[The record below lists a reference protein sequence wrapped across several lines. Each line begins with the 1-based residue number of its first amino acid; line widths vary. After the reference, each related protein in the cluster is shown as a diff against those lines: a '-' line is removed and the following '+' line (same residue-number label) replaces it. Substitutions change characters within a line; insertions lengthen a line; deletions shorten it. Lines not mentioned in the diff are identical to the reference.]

1 MNRSLG
7 AFGSRVADFWT
18 DLWRDGRGWVLVV
31 VSVGWMLVLGGRI
44 VYPALLPLITAEF
57 GIDYATA
64 GLLVGV
70 LWTSYSLMQFPGG
83 VVADWA
89 GERAVLTLSLV
100 ASFVGMTAIFLA
112 PVFGAFV
119 VATAVLG
126 VGNGLYGTTRVT
138 VLSDTFPD
146 MDTTAISINQA
157 TGNLGNTILPVVAG
171 AIAAA
176 VGWRLGFGFLVPLF
190 ALTAVGV
197 WVVVPRRTSPATDDD
212 ESVRETMRA
221 VAAAVRG
228 REVLMVTGV
237 LFLLMFLYQSVTGFL
252 TTYLVEAKG
261 LGAGTA
267 ATLYG
272 VFFASATVC
281 QFASGLV
288 ADRYGQRAALSL
300 FLGAAVPA
308 FLALP
313 FASGVP
319 QLLVVVVLLSATL
332 GAFPPSHAY
341 TVRAIPSD
349 VQGSGY
355 GLLRTFYIAFGATG
369 PPLVGLLAD
378 VGRFDEAFFLLAGV
392 ALLASVASRLLPSV
406 APDS

>member
-1 MNRSLG
+1 MSRSLG
-7 AFGSRVADFWT
+7 SFRSRVADFGS
-18 DLWRDGRGWVLVV
+18 DLWQDGRGWVLVV

-44 VYPALLPLITAEF
+44 VYPALLPLIAADF

-70 LWTSYSLMQFPGG
+70 LWTAYSLMQFPGG

-112 PVFGAFV
+112 PAFGAFV
-119 VATAVLG
+119 VATAILG
-126 VGNGLYGTTRVT
+126 VGNGIYGTTRVT

-157 TGNLGNTILPVVAG
+157 SGNLGNTVFPVVAG
-171 AIAAA
+171 GIAAA

-190 ALTAVGV
+190 ALTAVAV
-197 WVVVPRRTSPATDDD
+197 WVVVPRRTSPPAEDG
-212 ESVRETMRA
+212 ESVRETMTA

-228 REVLMVTGV
+228 REVLLVAGV
-237 LFLLMFLYQSVTGFL
+237 LFLLMFLYQSLTGFL

-261 LGAGTA
+261 LGADTA

-272 VFFASATVC
+272 AFFASATVV
-281 QFASGLV
+281 QFVSGLV
-288 ADRYGQRAALSL
+288 SDRYGQRVALGL
-300 FLGAAVPA
+300 FVGAAVPA
-308 FLALP
+308 FVALP
-313 FASGVP
+313 FASGVW

-341 TVRAIPSD
+341 AVRALPAA

-355 GLLRTFYIAFGATG
+355 GLLRTLYIAFGATG
-369 PPLVGLLAD
+369 PPLVGLMAD
-378 VGRFDEAFFLLAGV
+378 VGRFDEAFFLLAAV
-392 ALLASVASRLLPSV
+392 ALAASLSSRLLPDVS
-406 APDS
+406 